1 MSFQF
6 SPETLITIA
15 ENQIEQK
22 QNEIQ
27 ILQSQLVE
35 AERSRTIAILQIQA
49 STGSQDAI
57 NQLGILGAPTVSND
71 RANNNFRFATNEINR
86 ITNEI
91 NTKTNEI
98 RILREQIPSLAQEET
113 VRAENIAE
121 QFAPFF
127 ENLTIQIQ
135 NLLSPIVAPPV
146 LPPPIE
152 QEVVIIPVE
161 EVPVERNNTLRNLA
175 LAGLIVVGGVLVF
188 R

>member
-6 SPETLITIA
+6 SPETLVTIA
-15 ENQIEQK
+15 ETQIEQK
-22 QNEIQ
+22 QNELQ
-27 ILQSQLVE
+27 ILQSELVQ
-35 AERSRTIAILQIQA
+35 AERNLTIAELQINA
-49 STGSQDAI
+49 SVGNQDAI
-57 NQLGILGAPTVSND
+57 NQLGVLGAPTVSND
-71 RANNNFRFATNEINR
+71 RANNNFRFARIEINR

-98 RILREQIPSLAQEET
+98 RILQEQIPSLAQEEV

-135 NLLSPIVAPPV
+135 NLLTGQPG
-146 LPPPIE
+146 
-152 QEVVIIPVE
+152 IIPTGIGDE
-161 EVPVERNNTLRNLA
+161 MPTLQKDNTLRNIVIVS
-175 LAGLIVVGGVLVF
+175 LIVVGGVLVL